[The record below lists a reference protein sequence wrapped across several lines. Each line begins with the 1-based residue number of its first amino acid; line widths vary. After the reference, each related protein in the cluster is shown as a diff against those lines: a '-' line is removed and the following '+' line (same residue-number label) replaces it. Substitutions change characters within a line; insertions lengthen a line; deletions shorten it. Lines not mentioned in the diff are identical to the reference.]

1 MIPAAVYLMQPFNMW
16 LFEQA
21 SFDSLL
27 R

>member
-1 MIPAAVYLMQPFNMW
+1 MIHAAVYLMQPFNMW